1 MMPGGIVF
9 YTFALNTIEMVEN
22 RIVGSGT
29 LVALPDL
36 EQFQITCFARYEAD
50 AADLPVNPEVLLNLF
65 PAV

>member
-1 MMPGGIVF
+1 M
-9 YTFALNTIEMVEN
+9 IEMVEN